1 MNLASRKNYV
11 LLSAFDFLYLFSW
24 SATMS
29 FFVIWT
35 TQHLGISATKIG
47 IIYSIN
53 ALIALMMQPV
63 FGYIS
68 DKLGLKKRL
77 LWILVLLLLPVG
89 PFFIYVY
96 APLLVNAF
104 WIGALL
110 GGLYLGVIFNSGC
123 GVVDSYL
130 DKVSRRY
137 AFEYGRVRMWGSLGW
152 AAATWLTGKYI
163 DTNPDITF
171 WMGSI
176 AILLAG
182 ICFLFTKIDLT
193 QEEVN
198 ETESLKVSNAL
209 QLLQNKQFWMLM
221 IFMLFV
227 NQIYD
232 TYDQQFAQYFSMQF
246 STRAEGNH
254 WFGILGSIQV
264 VFETIFLAIVP
275 WFVNRVGAKRAL
287 IIAGGIMTARILG
300 SAIELGPVWIASMK
314 MAHAIEKPLIVVSLF
329 KFIAANFDNKLSST
343 VYLLMLFSASL
354 ATTIYSPLAGY
365 LYDSVG
371 FINTYIIF
379 GSVAGT
385 FTVFSSI
392 MLKDNSICKPK
403 NYTESTTA

>member
-1 MNLASRKNYV
+1 
-11 LLSAFDFLYLFSW
+11 
-24 SATMS
+24 MS

-35 TQHLGISATKIG
+35 TQHLGISATNIG

-53 ALIALMMQPV
+53 AMIALLMQPI

-77 LWILVLLLLPVG
+77 VWFLILLLLPVG

-104 WIGALL
+104 WVGAVL
-110 GGLYLGVIFNSGC
+110 GGVYLGIIFNTGC
-123 GVVDSYL
+123 GVIDSYL

-137 AFEYGRVRMWGSLGW
+137 EFEYGRVRMWGSLGW
-152 AAATWLTGKYI
+152 AFATWLTGKYI
-163 DTNPDITF
+163 DSNPDIPF

-182 ICFLFTKIDLT
+182 FCFLFTRIDLT
-193 QEEVN
+193 KDEVN
-198 ETESLKVSNAL
+198 ATESLKVVNAL
-209 QLLQNKQFWMLM
+209 ELLKNKQFWMLM

-246 STRAEGNH
+246 TTRAEGNH
-254 WFGILGSIQV
+254 WFGVLGSIQV
-264 VFETIFLAIVP
+264 CFETVFLAIVP
-275 WFVNRVGAKRAL
+275 FFVNRIGAKKAL
-287 IIAGGIMTARILG
+287 ILAGTIMTARILG
-300 SAIELGPVWIASMK
+300 SAIELGPIWIASMK

-371 FINTYIIF
+371 FVNAYIIF
-379 GSVAGT
+379 GSIAGT
-385 FTVFSSI
+385 FTIFSSI
-392 MLKDNSICKPK
+392 MLEDKDKKRVKP
-403 NYTESTTA
+403 YSESTPA